1 VLVMYQQGENLMKGY
16 FTAIGISILSIAGV
30 ASVSAQTPTT
40 TPQTGST
47 APSVRDA
54 SKTGSPATAGA
65 NTKPGAS
72 GDSTMNNGGAPNAG
86 KMSKHSGKM
95 SKSKKKMGKGMDKGM
110 GKDMG
115 RMTK

>member
-1 VLVMYQQGENLMKGY
+1 MHQQGENLMKAC

-30 ASVSAQTPTT
+30 AGAAAQTPTT

-47 APSVRDA
+47 APSIRDS
-54 SKTGSPATAGA
+54 SKSGSPVSAGA

-86 KMSKHSGKM
+86 KMSKQSGKM
-95 SKSKKKMGKGMDKGM
+95 SKSKKHKKEMD
-110 GKDMG
+110 
-115 RMTK
+115 RMAK